1 MRQVQEFNAWTPA
14 DDILDDHSCGSFEAD
29 EHRVVWNI
37 SYRNEAM
44 GCIGGDATEAIAK
57 TRVLTVRLVFER

>member
-1 MRQVQEFNAWTPA
+1 M
-14 DDILDDHSCGSFEAD
+14 LDDHSRGSFEAD
-29 EHRVVWNI
+29 GHQVVWNI